1 MTWSYSIYFTL
12 YISASG
18 FCTCCRKCQTA
29 WRGNIYVT
37 LLISDW
43 FLLGMIR
50 QLEIDRILIIPVLHY
65 IFQPVASVRNV
76 RQLALDTILIILC
89 YIFQPVASVRNVRQ
103 LVLDMFTI
111 ILHYIFQH
119 AVSVENVRQLALD
132 PVKITLHFTLYIS
145 ACCVC
150 RACQAAGSWHCY
162 DYITLYISACSVFR
176 KCQAAGSWH

>member
-65 IFQPVASVRNV
+65 IFQPVASVRNVRQLALDTVLIILCYIFQPVAPIRNV

-150 RACQAAGSWHCY
+150 RACQAAGS
-162 DYITLYISACSVFR
+162 
-176 KCQAAGSWH
+176 

>member
-50 QLEIDRILIIPVLHY
+50 QLEIDRILIIPVLH
-65 IFQPVASVRNV
+65 
-76 RQLALDTILIILC
+76 